1 MEAHIER
8 GQLLAIT
15 RLYDAALKGDVPSLL
30 HLLGED
36 PLILDRCIIGKSGS
50 FMQSP
55 LHLAANFG
63 HVNFTEEIIK
73 QKPEL
78 VELVDQIKRSSPLHI
93 ASAKGNLQIVE
104 ILLTVN
110 PSICY
115 THDQD
120 GKTPVHVA
128 AINGQIEVLTT
139 LLKVEPQA
147 AWERTI
153 GGDTVLHLCVKH
165 KQPKALSFLVKTMD
179 DGELLNFDDA
189 VGNTVLHLAVA
200 AKQSE
205 RSRKDGIQDEQ
216 LWQHLNRANA
226 LPAKE
231 ALKPKKDRAW
241 LEDQRT
247 SLMVVA
253 SLIATMAFQA
263 GINPP
268 GGVWQ
273 DDTGHVA
280 GTAIWTNIITKCRPS
295 PYQRPSIQAIFLD
308 IFKDNLVDFCLDNS
322 VYLLVLG
329 EENTS
334 EKDLTLFG
342 GSELTNEVVKEGG
355 VVQCNEQIIVPIM
368 STNLKDIVKD
378 VDESRGRIIFLE
390 IWHLFLLRWAWLVRK
405 SKARRSL
412 RQRGLGGRGML
423 IWRLMRVLV
432 SFSQE
437 KRKAGVQFT
446 GELMEKEGYTL
457 KRVKGNLDSD
467 ELSVFNQVAGGGD
480 VQPRE
485 EQ

>member
-1 MEAHIER
+1 M
-8 GQLLAIT
+8 
-15 RLYDAALKGDVPSLL
+15 
-30 HLLGED
+30 
-36 PLILDRCIIGKSGS
+36 
-50 FMQSP
+50 
-55 LHLAANFG
+55 
-63 HVNFTEEIIK
+63 
-73 QKPEL
+73 
-78 VELVDQIKRSSPLHI
+78 HI
-93 ASAKGNLQIVE
+93 ACAEGHLQIVE
-104 ILLTVN
+104 ALLVVN
-110 PSICY
+110 SSICYTHDQDGKTPVHVAAINGKTDVLRALLNVEPQAARERTMGGESVLHLCVKHKQGHLQIVEALLVVNSSICY

-128 AINGQIEVLTT
+128 AINGQIDVLRA
-139 LLKVEPQA
+139 LLNVEPQA
-147 AWERTI
+147 ARERTM
-153 GGDTVLHLCVKH
+153 GGESVLHLCVKH
-165 KQPKALSFLVKTMD
+165 KQPEALRFLVKTMD
-179 DGELLNFDDA
+179 DGELLNLDDA
-189 VGNTVLHLAVA
+189 LGNTVLHLAVA

-205 RSRKDGIQDEQ
+205 RSRKDVIQDDK

-273 DDTGHVA
+273 DDLAYSGTIGKTTRKYIGHDAELYTV
-280 GTAIWTNIITKCRPS
+280 
-295 PYQRPSIQAIFLD
+295 YQRHQAQATESAR
-308 IFKDNLVDFCLDNS
+308 VRT
-322 VYLLVLG
+322 G

-334 EKDLTLFG
+334 EKVVTLSS

-368 STNLKDIVKD
+368 STNPKDIADLASPKKQGRKVFKAVRTQGKGHAD
-378 VDESRGRIIFLE
+378 METDEGVGE
-390 IWHLFLLRWAWLVRK
+390 LL
-405 SKARRSL
+405 S
-412 RQRGLGGRGML
+412 G
-423 IWRLMRVLV
+423 
-432 SFSQE
+432 

-446 GELMEKEGYTL
+446 GELMEQEGYTL
-457 KRVKGNLDSD
+457 KRVKGTLDND
-467 ELSVFNQVAGGGD
+467 ELSVFNQVAEGRD